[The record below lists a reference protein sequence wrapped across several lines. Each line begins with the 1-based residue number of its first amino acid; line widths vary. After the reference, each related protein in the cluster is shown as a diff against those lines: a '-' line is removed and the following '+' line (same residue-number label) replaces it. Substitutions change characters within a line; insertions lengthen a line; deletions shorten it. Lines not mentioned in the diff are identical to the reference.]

1 MQGIALKLR
10 RKKMSLP
17 SRLSGQAL
25 ILALITLVVLVV
37 GVIVLFNSGQAVS
50 KKMQLVNTADAAAY
64 SAAVQQARALNM
76 ISYMNRATVAN
87 QVAMAQMVS
96 WYSWTNFAISATD
109 HLKDAIQTVA
119 IVADISVV
127 GAELGAVLQQAANIL
142 GNVKDALVQGRD
154 LEQEVLNIASAVI
167 ANLDGAYSKASHLIA
182 SPVQSADIANLA
194 RRIARL
200 NNPRAD
206 IPAMGL
212 ALLAQS
218 ARSANGY
225 VARYMIPTDGSQSA
239 EADRLANVVMEAR
252 DPFSRVRNGHVGFG
266 AGSGLASIG
275 LSMDKKGGTDL
286 VHYRNWVG
294 VDTLNLHVWFP
305 LCWSGGWFSHPE
317 TCHVYVPMAW
327 GGAAG
332 VDKEPSNGFSGLAR
346 QDNGWNGPYTGRPQ
360 EYAGPGSYPAY
371 GGALQ
376 NGSAGN
382 LVLSDPAGNGTPWI
396 KPSLSVIP
404 GATVGLP
411 DYNDIKSDKAT
422 VPYLNGKSASANGV
436 NNLDVGPLFTVLVEE
451 SMNSVRTSSHVPGI
465 GGPPDFDIADK
476 TVHDKMTA
484 LSSAQV
490 YFSRSQTLFPNLV
503 DSHRETGSLFS
514 PYWQVRLVETPCTT
528 QLAVAATYGVVGVCS
543 P

>member
-1 MQGIALKLR
+1 
-10 RKKMSLP
+10 
-17 SRLSGQAL
+17 
-25 ILALITLVVLVV
+25 
-37 GVIVLFNSGQAVS
+37 
-50 KKMQLVNTADAAAY
+50 
-64 SAAVQQARALNM
+64 
-76 ISYMNRATVAN
+76 
-87 QVAMAQMVS
+87 
-96 WYSWTNFAISATD
+96 
-109 HLKDAIQTVA
+109 
-119 IVADISVV
+119 
-127 GAELGAVLQQAANIL
+127 
-142 GNVKDALVQGRD
+142 
-154 LEQEVLNIASAVI
+154 
-167 ANLDGAYSKASHLIA
+167 
-182 SPVQSADIANLA
+182 
-194 RRIARL
+194 
-200 NNPRAD
+200 
-206 IPAMGL
+206 
-212 ALLAQS
+212 
-218 ARSANGY
+218 
-225 VARYMIPTDGSQSA
+225 
-239 EADRLANVVMEAR
+239 
-252 DPFSRVRNGHVGFG
+252 
-266 AGSGLASIG
+266 
-275 LSMDKKGGTDL
+275 MDKKGGTDL

>member
-1 MQGIALKLR
+1 
-10 RKKMSLP
+10 MSLP
-17 SRLSGQAL
+17 SRFKGQAL

-37 GVIVLFNSGQAVS
+37 GVIVLFNSGQVVS

-64 SAAVQQARALNM
+64 SAAVQQARAFNM
-76 ISYMNRATVAN
+76 IAYMNRATVAN

-119 IVADISVV
+119 LVADISIV
-127 GAELGAVLQQAANIL
+127 GSELGVVLQQAVNIL
-142 GNVKDALVQGRD
+142 SSAQNALTSGRHV
-154 LEQEVLNIASAVI
+154 EKQVFNYASAVI
-167 ANLDGAYSKASHLIA
+167 ANLDGVYAKASWLIA
-182 SPVQSADIANLA
+182 SPAQAADIANLA
-194 RRIARL
+194 RQIVRL
-200 NNPRAD
+200 NDPQAN

-218 ARSANGY
+218 AITVNGY
-225 VARYMIPTDGSQSA
+225 YARYVIPTDQSQSVGV
-239 EADRLANVVMEAR
+239 DRFVNVVMEAR
-252 DPFSRVRNGHVGFG
+252 DPFSRERNGHIGF
-266 AGSGLASIG
+266 AFGSGLSSIG

-286 VHYRNWVG
+286 VNYRNWVG

-332 VDKEPSNGFSGLAR
+332 VDQTPSNGFSGLAR
-346 QDNGWNGPYTGRPQ
+346 QDNGWTGSYTGNPQ
-360 EYAGPGSYPAY
+360 EYAGPGNYLAY
-371 GGALQ
+371 SGALQ

-382 LVLSDPAGNGTPWI
+382 LALSDPANNGTPWI
-396 KPSLSVIP
+396 KPAGTFIS
-404 GATVGLP
+404 GATIGLP
-411 DYNDIKSDKAT
+411 DYNDIKNDKAT

-436 NNLDVGPLFTVLVEE
+436 NNLDVGPLITVLVEE
-451 SMNSVRTSSHVPGI
+451 SMNSVHTSSHVSGI
-465 GGPPDFDIADK
+465 GGPPDFDITDK
-476 TVHDKMTA
+476 AVRNKMTA

-490 YFSRSQTLFPNLV
+490 YFSRSQALFPNLV
-503 DSHRETGSLFS
+503 DSHRETGNLFS
-514 PYWQVRLVETPCTT
+514 PYWHARLVETPCVT
-528 QLAVAATYGVVGVCS
+528 QMAVAVSYGVVGVCT